1 MITYKAVHNN
11 NSSDQICYRS
21 AWLVSLA
28 ADLEKDKRQ
37 ATLIGL
43 DADSAHFPAAANLPN
58 NIKLGMLDAFTEDL
72 PAEHAAQYDV
82 VHVRAFS
89 SVVKAGN
96 PGPLIRNAYK
106 MLKPGGYLQW
116 DDMDGGSFKA
126 VAPPEDVASNS
137 SFVVSTTATEQL
149 VATSLQSQKVGLNL
163 DFAWLDQLGL
173 LFKENG
179 LEIIDDQRLTVKK
192 ELRSVMTASFLMI
205 HAHIAKIAVRD
216 GCMVGTD
223 RNWDEVWTKAGEEI
237 GQGVSLTMDM
247 IVVVGRKPA

>member
-1 MITYKAVHNN
+1 
-11 NSSDQICYRS
+11 
-21 AWLVSLA
+21 
-28 ADLEKDKRQ
+28 
-37 ATLIGL
+37 
-43 DADSAHFPAAANLPN
+43 
-58 NIKLGMLDAFTEDL
+58 
-72 PAEHAAQYDV
+72 V

-126 VAPPEDVASNS
+126 VAPSNS
-137 SFVVSTTATEQL
+137 STVSTTATEQL

-163 DFAWLDQLGL
+163 DFAWLEQLGQ

-179 LEIIDDQRLTVKK
+179 LEVIDDQKLTVKK

-205 HAHIAKIAVRD
+205 HAHIARVAVRD

-237 GQGVSLTMDM
+237 AQGVSLTMDM